1 MSENSSIY
9 LKILEKLKEN
19 KNLILNDI
27 LKFIFSDCINLNDNL
42 NFISFIF
49 QVFLSK
55 IDLTFKEIWNVIKI
69 INLIRKSNLFEK
81 NNQGIIFILNLYK
94 ICIKLLTEKINI
106 FIPSKNFDDFKEIII
121 IIEIISSYN
130 SLFICENLNYK
141 NEIEIINEYIKI
153 LFKNI
158 EILAKEK
165 NNKILLNLLN
175 INNFNKNNNNNNNKE
190 ENNNKNQINFNNNN
204 NNNNLNNNNNNNN
217 KSFDLNKKYDFSRNK
232 KGNIFNVHT
241 NYNNI
246 NIISQNKNHNLNKT
260 YSHSRN
266 KKFNNKTF
274 HSFSYNKSFSKKI
287 YFNNKKFFNNHK
299 KNYFNSEKKEITIN
313 SIKNSNNFEI
323 NKKIINDNN
332 INNNNNNENNNN
344 NNNENNNNNIKK
356 IKQIELISKFT
367 EELNMQI
374 YYFSDYSIEINKIL
388 NLNNFTNEF
397 KKIKPNLKIIRFG
410 SFNICTLSP
419 YKKDCNIDLMICEKG
434 KKSEFSH
441 LYEITQRIKNFK
453 EYSLNFNISKEQKNF
468 DLENN
473 CVSFILNHNFKNIIV
488 HLYLNNDIFRFS
500 SLLIKKIYMNCKNI
514 LYLHFIVSEEL
525 IIELK
530 LFNTNFELS
539 VLILNFF
546 QYYFKIFLIEEKK
559 YNNFTYFSLK
569 KEEKISY
576 NSNIIKKITEKF
588 IIEFD
593 EKVYDLINKNYL
605 KIIKIKFFEFVY
617 FYFNWIFSNQ
627 NNSNNNIF
635 FDNYFSQKDFI
646 LSRTFI
652 DNKISNS
659 FKHNEKILRNN
670 IQQLLKKINNLKS
683 NKN

>member
-9 LKILEKLKEN
+9 LNILEKLREN

-49 QVFLSK
+49 QVYLSK
-55 IDLTFKEIWNVIKI
+55 IDLTFKEIWNVIKT

-81 NNQGIIFILNLYK
+81 KNQGIIFILNLYK
-94 ICIKLLTEKINI
+94 ICIKLLTEKIN
-106 FIPSKNFDDFKEIII
+106 FLIPSKNFDDFKEIII
-121 IIEIISSYN
+121 IIEIISSYD
-130 SLFICENLNYK
+130 SLFICDDFENYK
-141 NEIEIINEYIKI
+141 NEIEIINEYIEI

-175 INNFNKNNNNNNNKE
+175 INNFNKNKNNFFNKE
-190 ENNNKNQINFNNNN
+190 ENSNENKNKINF
-204 NNNNLNNNNNNNN
+204 NNNLNNN
-217 KSFDLNKKYDFSRNK
+217 KSFDSNKKNDFSRNK

-246 NIISQNKNHNLNKT
+246 NIISQNKNNNLNKT
-260 YSHSRN
+260 YTYSKN
-266 KKFNNKTF
+266 YKKN
-274 HSFSYNKSFSKKI
+274 NKSFSHNKSFTKNFN
-287 YFNNKKFFNNHK
+287 YFYNKNSHNNSNNFNNHK
-299 KNYFNSEKKEITIN
+299 KNYFNSNIKSEEITIN
-313 SIKNSNNFEI
+313 SIKNSNNIEI
-323 NKKIINDNN
+323 NKKNNNDNN
-332 INNNNNNENNNN
+332 INKENID
-344 NNNENNNNNIKK
+344 IKK
-356 IKQIELISKFT
+356 IKKLELINKFT

-388 NLNNFTNEF
+388 NLNLFINEF
-397 KKIKPNLKIIRFG
+397 KKVKPNLKIIRFG
-410 SFNICTLSP
+410 SFNCCTLSP
-419 YKKDCNIDLMICEKG
+419 YKKDCIIDLMICEKG

-453 EYSLNFNISKEQKNF
+453 KYSINFNINKEQKFF
-468 DLENN
+468 DLKNN
-473 CVSFILNHNFKNIIV
+473 CVSFILNHNYKDIIV
-488 HLYLNNDIFRFS
+488 HLYLNNDIFRFT

-514 LYLHFIVSEEL
+514 LYLHYIVSEEL

-530 LFNTNFELS
+530 LFNSNFELS
-539 VLILNFF
+539 ILILNFF

-559 YNNFTYFSLK
+559 YNNFSYFSLLK
-569 KEEKISY
+569 KDEKISY
-576 NSNIIKKITEKF
+576 NSNIIKKISEKF

-605 KIIKIKFFEFVY
+605 KIIKIKFFEFIY
-617 FYFNWIFSNQ
+617 FYFNWIFSSQ
-627 NNSNNNIF
+627 NNSNNKIF
-635 FDNYFSQKDFI
+635 NDEYFSQKDFI

-652 DNKISNS
+652 DNKLSNS
-659 FKHNEKILRNN
+659 FKNDEKLLRNN
-670 IQQLLKKINNLKS
+670 ISQLIKKINNLKS
-683 NKN
+683 NK